1 MLTEVDPVQ
10 TEKAQGPDITERGH
24 FRECLGSTMVLD
36 PELHAPYG
44 QKSAPQDAKAHDSC
58 LKIPDGMSGR
68 TFVGYIPVTWSA
80 IYSHSHY

>member
-36 PELHAPYG
+36 PELQTILSTLPD
-44 QKSAPQDAKAHDSC
+44 QKSSNARSLRAKE
-58 LKIPDGMSGR
+58 R
-68 TFVGYIPVTWSA
+68 TA
-80 IYSHSHY
+80 RR